1 MLARIRRS
9 MAEKDQGF
17 TLIELLVVMIII
29 GILAAIAIPVFL
41 NQRKRA
47 VDSSIKS
54 DLRSIANQME
64 TYFADNQTY
73 VEPAQTGGA
82 GKPVTMT
89 GGDPVNV
96 SGVNE
101 FTFVMLDKDG
111 VVTSDAAKVT
121 GYCITGTSD
130 NGSDKTITYNSQAGG
145 ISSNDCT

>member
-1 MLARIRRS
+1 MLARIRKS

-54 DLRSIANQME
+54 DLRSIANQLE
-64 TYFADNQTY
+64 TYYADNQAYKLPTQ
-73 VEPAQTGGA
+73 ASA
-82 GKPVTMT
+82 GQVVK
-89 GGDPVNV
+89 VNTDDVKV

-101 FTFVMLDKDG
+101 FTFVLLTDAG
-111 VVTSDAAKVT
+111 AVTTDEKVAS
-121 GYCITGTSD
+121 GFCITGE
-130 NGSDKTITYNSQAGG
+130 SDKGTTATITYNSEKGG
-145 ISSNDCT
+145 LGSSVCPT